1 MMVGLPRMSLE
12 KGSMSE
18 DRRLQIMT
26 IDLCGPWWERSV
38 HSLIAW

>member
-18 DRRLQIMT
+18 DRCLQIMK
-26 IDLCGPWWERSV
+26 IDLWWERSV